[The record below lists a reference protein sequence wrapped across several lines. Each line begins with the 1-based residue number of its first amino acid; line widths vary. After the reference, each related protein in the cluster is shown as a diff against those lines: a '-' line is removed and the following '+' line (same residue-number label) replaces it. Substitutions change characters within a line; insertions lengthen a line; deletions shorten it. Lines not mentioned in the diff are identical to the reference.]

1 MTSEMRVGGLQWF
14 VEVVFSTAL
23 SKVCKPSTRF
33 AELWRVRFDHHNK
46 CKRLAAVRRV
56 RLNNRKAC
64 GKLAE
69 VWKVR
74 FDQ

>member
-1 MTSEMRVGGLQWF
+1 MRIGGLQWL

-69 VWKVR
+69 ISKVY